1 MQLYTERYAANA
13 VITADDAVDGENAV
27 LTIGEPTD
35 PTAADPDEKTQG
47 AIRNEPYRN
56 ISYMDLTM
64 DFISG
69 NNGSNPV
76 NTNYYGDHTAVGE
89 TDIRKLQGFYLNRL
103 PNRDELSYNSLSSSN
118 VRDKMATMYVQFYD
132 DVDTNGNLRSDLT
145 LHVPYDK
152 ADPNADRYAKNGY
165 RKVYPASS
173 SLVAEDG
180 AVKTNEDWYYW
191 DEADNHFK
199 PVDPRK
205 IVRLRI
211 EYMSLNAKDTVTGG
225 YLVLP
230 EIRL

>member
-1 MQLYTERYAANA
+1 MPVRSDRQQQDAFYGDESARQEKIKKNSSNSYTETVDYIRFQPVDDADVNVKLANLDGTHAEVTSGGMQFYTERYAANA

-89 TDIRKLQGFYLNRL
+89 KDIRELQGFYLNRL
-103 PNRDELSYNSLSSSN
+103 PNRDELSYNSLSSSMTGI
-118 VRDKMATMYVQFYD
+118 RWPPCM
-132 DVDTNGNLRSDLT
+132 
-145 LHVPYDK
+145 
-152 ADPNADRYAKNGY
+152 
-165 RKVYPASS
+165 SS
-173 SLVAEDG
+173 SMMMWIL
-180 AVKTNEDWYYW
+180 T
-191 DEADNHFK
+191 
-199 PVDPRK
+199 
-205 IVRLRI
+205 
-211 EYMSLNAKDTVTGG
+211 
-225 YLVLP
+225 
-230 EIRL
+230 EI